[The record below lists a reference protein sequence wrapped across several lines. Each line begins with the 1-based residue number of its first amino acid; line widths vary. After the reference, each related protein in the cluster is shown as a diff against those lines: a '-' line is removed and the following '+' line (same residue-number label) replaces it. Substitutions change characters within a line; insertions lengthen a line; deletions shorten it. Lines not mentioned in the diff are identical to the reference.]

1 MPEQPSPLV
10 CIVGPT
16 AVGKTQLA
24 VSLARRYGSE
34 VINADSRQVYRHM
47 DIGTAKPLTSERAQ
61 VPHHLL
67 DILDPDRDFG
77 LGCFLK
83 LARDQVEECRSRGV
97 RPLVTGG
104 TGQYIWALVEGWDV
118 PGVPPDPEF
127 RSAKERIAEE
137 SGPEALY
144 QELFRVDPERASQLD
159 YRNVRRVIRA
169 LEVARAGQVP
179 IQARSTSASGYPATL
194 VFGLTMNRQ
203 ELYRRIDHRVDRMME
218 AGFLDEVIRLAALG
232 YAMRRGPLSSPGY
245 RELGLHLAGE
255 ISLDEA
261 VRRTKYQTHRLA
273 RRQYTWFK
281 LNDPRIRWLDA
292 SSEDLEA
299 KASAV
304 IDASLTHSLLC

>member
-24 VSLARRYGSE
+24 VSLARRYAGE

-47 DIGTAKPLTSERAQ
+47 DIGTAKPFTSERAQ

-67 DILDPDRDFG
+67 DILDPDQDFG

-83 LARDQVEECRSRGV
+83 LARDQVQECRGRGV
-97 RPLVTGG
+97 RPLVAGG
-104 TGQYIWALVEGWDV
+104 TGQYIWALVEGWEV
-118 PGVPPDPEF
+118 PRVPPDPEF
-127 RSAKERIAEE
+127 RSAKERVAEE
-137 SGPEALY
+137 FGPEALY
-144 QELFRVDPERASQLD
+144 QELLRVNPERAAQLD

-169 LEVARAGQVP
+169 LEVARAGRDPV
-179 IQARSTSASGYPATL
+179 QAQSISGSGYPAAL
-194 VFGLTMNRQ
+194 VFGLTMNRP

-218 AGFLDEVIRLAALG
+218 AGFLEEVIRLSDLG
-232 YAMRRGPLSSPGY
+232 YPMGRGPLSSPGY

-261 VRRTKYQTHRLA
+261 VQRTKFQTHRLA
-273 RRQYTWFK
+273 RRQYAWFK
-281 LNDPRIRWLDA
+281 LNDPRIQWLNA
-292 SSEDLEA
+292 SSGDLEA

-304 IDASLTHSLLC
+304 IDSGLARGLLC

>member
-1 MPEQPSPLV
+1 
-10 CIVGPT
+10 
-16 AVGKTQLA
+16 
-24 VSLARRYGSE
+24 LARKYAGE
-34 VINADSRQVYRHM
+34 VINTDSRQVYRHM
-47 DIGTAKPLTSERAQ
+47 DIGTAKPSTSERAQ

-67 DILDPDRDFG
+67 DILDPDQDFG

-83 LARDQVEECRSRGV
+83 LARDQVQECRSRGV
-97 RPLVTGG
+97 RPLVAGG
-104 TGQYIWALVEGWDV
+104 AGQYIWALVEGWNV

-144 QELFRVDPERASQLD
+144 QELLRVDPERAAQLD

-169 LEVARAGQVP
+169 LEVVRAGQVP
-179 IQARSTSASGYPATL
+179 IQARSTSASGYPAAL

-245 RELGLHLAGE
+245 RELRLHLAGE

-261 VRRTKYQTHRLA
+261 VQRTKYQTHRLA